1 MLTRVWKDPWIPT
14 ILARP
19 AKSIL
24 NIRDS
29 LLYVNDLID
38 QNTNL
43 WKLDRLQAL
52 IDPVDIPLILGI
64 RPSRTYL
71 SDGFSWSHTK
81 SGNYTVK
88 SGYWVARDLSRPT
101 CDPPFQGPGNIFPR
115 NSLFYNFDFLFWRDR
130 EFGIGE
136 KVLEL
141 FPWIIWYIWKSKNR
155 FVFENFREPPPE
167 TLVLALQETAVWKQ
181 ATLKEDDSTRPIV
194 FVGSSQTP
202 STLLPE
208 CQLDASWHVDD
219 TLSGHGWVLVRQDLV
234 IHLGLK
240 STRRNLSPLHAEF
253 NSLLWAMECMISIG
267 DTSGTFASDCSDL
280 IAILDNQDDWL
291 TFAAELASYRSL
303 VCFFPSFRIRF
314 LPRSSNTRADCLAKK
329 ARTRNSLFSHVST
342 LVPKWLSLAE
352 SLFPIT

>member
-1 MLTRVWKDPWIPT
+1 MGTDKGCPRCEEVEETINHLLFHCPPSRQIWALSPIPT
-14 ILARP
+14 
-19 AKSIL
+19 S
-24 NIRDS
+24 
-29 LLYVNDLID
+29 
-38 QNTNL
+38 
-43 WKLDRLQAL
+43 
-52 IDPVDIPLILGI
+52 
-64 RPSRTYL
+64 
-71 SDGFSWSHTK
+71 
-81 SGNYTVK
+81 
-88 SGYWVARDLSRPT
+88 
-101 CDPPFQGPGNIFPR
+101 GNIFPR

-253 NSLLWAMECMISIG
+253 NSLL
-267 DTSGTFASDCSDL
+267 
-280 IAILDNQDDWL
+280 
-291 TFAAELASYRSL
+291 
-303 VCFFPSFRIRF
+303 
-314 LPRSSNTRADCLAKK
+314 
-329 ARTRNSLFSHVST
+329 
-342 LVPKWLSLAE
+342 
-352 SLFPIT
+352 